1 MADVITVTSRELEQ
15 NYSSPVKPGWPP
27 VLWVIGGP
35 GSNKAALCTQALK
48 QNPGWAH
55 FSVGRLLRAAAE
67 PVDTRQAGEQAVIR
81 SCIVDGELVPLNIVM
96 QLVES
101 HMASHMGST
110 GIIIDGFPRNTQQ
123 ATEFENKVSS
133 VTC

>member
-81 SCIVDGELVPLNIVM
+81 SSIVDGELVPLNIVM

-101 HMASHMGST
+101 HMASHMGSA

-133 VTC
+133 EK